1 MSTYLDTLWGAEN
14 VPWSMYYLN
23 GQDNSLV
30 LISTLP
36 LKDLT
41 SGFKESTVSDIVDS
55 RRAEMLQQA
64 NALDERESF
73 SNMRRLAWPGRTVI
87 TLPCVPRSTSRD
99 IWQRSWLLICRLM
112 I

>member
-1 MSTYLDTLWGAEN
+1 M
-14 VPWSMYYLN
+14 
-23 GQDNSLV
+23 

-73 SNMRRLAWPGRTVI
+73 SNMRRLAWAERSLLYLAYHVQPAGTSGNGRGF
-87 TLPCVPRSTSRD
+87 
-99 IWQRSWLLICRLM
+99 
-112 I
+112 